1 MKPAFSYD
9 TMPYPSKFFLQTHP
23 DRLATIGT
31 IFGMNAPNVKTC
43 RVLELGCGNGSN
55 LIAHGFNL
63 PTAEFVGIDLAETH
77 IIEGK
82 QAVAQL
88 NLKNVEL
95 LQGDVTEMSVAE
107 YGKFDYIIAHGLF
120 SWIPD
125 FVREKVLML
134 YREMLTENGIGYISY
149 NALPGARLREMVRD
163 MMRFHTSEISDP
175 LEKVGSAISF
185 LSLLSEN
192 TTEKKT
198 FKPVLENELERH
210 FRHDAADIFHD
221 DLGDFYQPFYFH
233 EFAELLKENDLQF
246 LSEAEFHALSTNSF
260 PPDVR
265 EFLAQINDVIKREQY
280 ADFFRGRVFRQTL
293 FCRAETRLNRQIAPE
308 ILDNFLV
315 SSSLRPASASFSAIS
330 PNVEKFVGAK
340 GVGIEINHPL
350 TKAALSILGDIWG
363 CAAAFPELLEKAKKM
378 LENENSNFEDF
389 SAQADTTRAIL
400 FQIISGTDLIE
411 LHLFQPDA
419 NTKASEKP
427 KINELARWQLNQA
440 NNVSTLLGLDLKI
453 EDEVSRRLLYLMDGT
468 RSAEDLLRDMT
479 EFIER
484 GEEIEDKQDL
494 LNNLESWISDS
505 IAQFAKL
512 GIFEK

>member
-31 IFGMNAPNVKTC
+31 LFGMNAPDVKTC
-43 RVLELGCGNGSN
+43 RILELGCGNGSN

-63 PTAEFVGIDLAETH
+63 PTAHFVGIDLAETH

-82 QAVAQL
+82 QAAADL

-95 LQGDVTEMSVAE
+95 LQGDVTEMSVE
-107 YGKFDYIIAHGLF
+107 EFGKFDYIIAHGLF
-120 SWIPD
+120 SWIPE
-125 FVREKVLML
+125 FVQAKVLSL

-163 MMRFHTSEISDP
+163 MMRFHTEDISDP

-185 LSLLSEN
+185 LSLLAEN

-221 DLGDFYQPFYFH
+221 DLGDFYQPFYFQ

-246 LSEAEFHALSTNSF
+246 LSEAEFHAMSTNSF

-265 EFLAQINDVIKREQY
+265 EFLAQINDIIKREQY

-293 FCRAETRLNRQIAPE
+293 FCRAEVELNRQTAPE
-308 ILDNFLV
+308 ILDKFLV
-315 SSSLRPASASFSAIS
+315 SSSLRPASASFSAAS

-350 TKAALSILGDIWG
+350 TKAALSMVGEIWG
-363 CAAAFPELLEKAKKM
+363 RAAAFPELLEKA
-378 LENENSNFEDF
+378 NEDLKLEDF
-389 SAQADTTRAIL
+389 EAQADTTRAIL

-411 LHLFQPDA
+411 LHLFQPEG
-419 NTKASEKP
+419 NTKASKKP
-427 KINELARWQLNQA
+427 KINELARWQLGQA

-468 RSAEDLLRDMT
+468 RGADDLLKDMT
-479 EFIER
+479 EFIETT
-484 GEEIEDKQDL
+484 EEIEDKQDL

-505 IAQFAKL
+505 IAQLAKL
-512 GIFEK
+512 GMFAE